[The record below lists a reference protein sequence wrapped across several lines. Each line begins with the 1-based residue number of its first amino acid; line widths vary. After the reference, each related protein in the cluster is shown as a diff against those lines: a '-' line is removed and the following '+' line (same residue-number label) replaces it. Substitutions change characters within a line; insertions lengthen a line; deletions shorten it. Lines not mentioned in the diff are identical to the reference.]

1 MPSKQECRQ
10 LKEELDSLISPEEE
24 FELLLKTALE
34 SGKDGDLEK
43 LEQLKREMTLRK
55 ERFKEKLWPFP
66 ELPRTELEAQYNGQI
81 EILERAGLLTRL
93 SNRELGIKLNNNV
106 EYPLPSFQEI
116 TKRFREKRE
125 ILKDKI
131 SQGFNQIQITPLVP
145 IETLKQTLSRLLTEH
160 HNNRKLFKTKRNP
173 NDPDEPLDL
182 DVNNPVYVHD
192 QFQDNP
198 ELKYYPKAFDPDN
211 HQGITKDQLITETQG
226 FNIILTEKSQFLPQE
241 NDPNNLPIPS
251 TGSLQA
257 GSGHRNGRKR
267 IENNKTSIE
276 YLNLINQDSQY
287 KDESYLTIE
296 DWLTQFITHLEQTD
310 QVSNDWN
317 DNNATWLPG
326 NYLPPTLEERRQNP
340 GSSGKL
346 PDGAWRRGAREARV
360 GWGDPVIRRSG
371 WGARPSVRI

>member
-211 HQGITKDQLITETQG
+211 
-226 FNIILTEKSQFLPQE
+226 
-241 NDPNNLPIPS
+241 LPIPS

-257 GSGHRNGRKR
+257 GSGHRNGIKR

-317 DNNATWLPG
+317 DNNAAWLPG

-371 WGARPSVRI
+371 WGARPSV